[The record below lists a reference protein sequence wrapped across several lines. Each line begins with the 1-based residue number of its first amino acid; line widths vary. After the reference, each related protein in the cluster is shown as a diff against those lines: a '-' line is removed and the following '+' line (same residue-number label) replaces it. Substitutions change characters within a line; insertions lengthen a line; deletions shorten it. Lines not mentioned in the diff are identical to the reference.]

1 MYEDLKS
8 SIRDFPGKPGVYLMK
23 NSRGTIIYI
32 GKAKNLKKRVS
43 SYFSGSQTVKT
54 RVLVSKID
62 SIEYITTGSEYEAL
76 LLENNLIKEH
86 TPRYNINLKDGKSY
100 PAIRVTNEEFPRIF
114 RTRRIIQD
122 GSRYFGPYTDVRNID
137 IYLELIEKL
146 FPLRKCRGPLKKREH
161 PCLYYH
167 IGRCSSPCTG
177 RIGAEEYRRHV
188 EEAEKLLSGE
198 TGDLIEDLE
207 KKMTRAAGDLNFE
220 RAAELRDTIEAVKTV
235 GSTQEVVDFDME
247 KRDYVAMAQRDSL
260 YSFAVFQMRSG
271 KMLGRDLYRA
281 EAFGA
286 REDAF
291 SQFFFQ
297 YYADS
302 RSLPDV
308 IYTQSPVDGKNLS
321 RFFREEY
328 QAEVDLRVPEEGRDS
343 RILRMAAE
351 NARQDV
357 ERRLKAVANIPG
369 LEELREVL
377 SLKKLPRR
385 IEGFD
390 IAQLSGKHP
399 VASLVSFYNGNPDK
413 KNYRRFHIK
422 SLEGKIDDYEAI
434 REAVARRYT
443 RVLNEKLDPPD
454 LLVIDGGRGQLNAA
468 LGILRTL
475 GLRDLPVIALAKQF
489 EEIYTP
495 DRSEPIR
502 LPDGAEGLRVLQ
514 AVRDETHRFATNFN
528 KSLRRRD
535 IGLPT
540 LQGIPGVGPKRAR
553 ALLEAFGSLDAIRG
567 ASPEQLAGETGIPEK
582 TAEKIFEILSQKN

>member
-1 MYEDLKS
+1 MYENLKS
-8 SIRDFPGKPGVYLMK
+8 LVQDFPGDSGVYLMK
-23 NSRGTIIYI
+23 NKQGTIIYI
-32 GKAKNLKKRVS
+32 GKAKNLKKRVA

-54 RVLVSKID
+54 RVLVSKIE
-62 SIEYITTGSEYEAL
+62 SIEYITTANEYEAL

-86 TPRYNINLKDGKSY
+86 SPRYNINLKDGKSY

-114 RTRRIIQD
+114 RTRRIVQD

-167 IGRCSSPCTG
+167 IGRCASPCTG
-177 RIGAEEYRRHV
+177 RISPEEYRVHV
-188 EEAEKLLSGE
+188 EEAVKLLSGE
-198 TGDLIEDLE
+198 TADLLEDLE
-207 KKMTRAAGDLNFE
+207 KKMNRAAGELNFE
-220 RAAELRDTIEAVKTV
+220 GAADLRDTIEAVKTV

-281 EAFGA
+281 ESFGA
-286 REDAF
+286 GEDAF

-308 IYTQSPVDGKNLS
+308 IYTRTTMDGKNLE

-328 QAEVDLRVPEEGRDS
+328 KAQVALKAPEEGRDT
-343 RILRMAAE
+343 RILRMAEE

-369 LEELREVL
+369 LEELRDVL
-377 SLKKLPRR
+377 KLGKLPRR

-390 IAQLSGKHP
+390 IAQLSGTHT

-422 SLEGKIDDYEAI
+422 SLEGRIDDYEAI

-443 RVLNEKLDPPD
+443 RLLNENLELPD

-468 LGILRTL
+468 LGILRSL
-475 GLRDLPVIALAKQF
+475 SIRELPVIALAKQF

-495 DRSEPIR
+495 DREEPIR
-502 LPDGAEGLRVLQ
+502 LPEGAEGLRVLQ

-528 KSLRRRD
+528 KSLRRKD
-535 IGLPT
+535 ITLPT

-553 ALLEAFGSLDAIRG
+553 ALLEAFGSLDGLREATV
-567 ASPEQLAGETGIPEK
+567 EQLAGEAGIPLK
-582 TAEKIFEILSQKN
+582 TAEKILGKLTQKI

>member
-8 SIRDFPGKPGVYLMK
+8 TALDFPGDPGVYLMK
-23 NSRGTIIYI
+23 NSKGNIIYI
-32 GKAKNLKKRVS
+32 GKAKNLKKRVA

-62 SIEYITTGSEYEAL
+62 TLEYIVTGSEYEAL

-86 TPRYNINLKDGKSY
+86 SPRYNINLKDGKSY
-100 PAIRVTNEEFPRIF
+100 PAIRITNEEFPRIF
-114 RTRRIIQD
+114 RTRRIVQD
-122 GSRYFGPYTDVRNID
+122 GSRYFGPYTDLRNID

-177 RIGAEEYRRHV
+177 RITAEEYGFHV
-188 EEAEKLLSGE
+188 KEAEKLLSGK
-198 TGDLIEDLE
+198 TGELLNDLE
-207 KKMTRAAGDLNFE
+207 KKMHLAAGELNFE
-220 RAAELRDTIEAVKTV
+220 KAAELRDTLEAVKTV
-235 GSTQEVVDFDME
+235 GNTQEVVDFDLE
-247 KRDYVAMAQRDSL
+247 KRDYVAMAQRDTL

-281 EAFGA
+281 ESFGA
-286 REDAF
+286 RDDAF

-297 YYADS
+297 YYTDS
-302 RSLPDV
+302 GSLPDV
-308 IYTQSPVDGKNLS
+308 IYTQIPADRENLA
-321 RFFREEY
+321 RFFKEEFRRD
-328 QAEVDLRVPEEGRDS
+328 VDLRVPEEGRDS

-369 LEELREVL
+369 LEELKQVL

-422 SLEGKIDDYEAI
+422 SLQGKIDDYEAI

-443 RVLNEKLDPPD
+443 RVLNENLEKPD

-468 LGILRTL
+468 LGILDSL

-495 DRSEPIR
+495 DREDTIR
-502 LPDGAEGLRVLQ
+502 LPEGAEGLRVLQ

-540 LQGIPGVGPKRAR
+540 LQGIPGVGPKRSR
-553 ALLEAFGSLDAIRG
+553 ALLEAFGSIDALRE
-567 ASPEQLAGETGIPEK
+567 ATAEQLVGETGIPEK
-582 TAEKIFEILSQKN
+582 TAQKILEILSQKN